1 MSVDEPFYY
10 VEPIENGL
18 AHAIQIGDHQIM
30 LIHRRRNYTGY
41 SETPTT
47 KGKPRIMSPKSTAR
61 LLKTVL
67 TVATI
72 VAYGTIRK
80 TEQIMSDKIKDRYE
94 EPKADSEAPETE
106 QTD

>member
-1 MSVDEPFYY
+1 
-10 VEPIENGL
+10 
-18 AHAIQIGDHQIM
+18 
-30 LIHRRRNYTGY
+30 
-41 SETPTT
+41 
-47 KGKPRIMSPKSTAR
+47 MSPKSTAR